1 MTCAGL
7 IAVSLFYSFILEPLA
22 TRWLSLNNEIR
33 IMQLKLKKSTQ
44 TLKRR
49 IEIMDRYENIAAYV
63 GKPRGS
69 DEEEMTVLLSEL
81 ERLASAS
88 SARITDIKPRPP
100 KQLDY
105 YKKYT
110 IEVES
115 EGDMATLTKFIYEIQ
130 NSSQLL
136 SIEKVSLTMKSGV
149 GSALKT
155 YMLVTKIL
163 P

>member
-1 MTCAGL
+1 MGL
-7 IAVSLFYSFILEPLA
+7 IVASLAYNFILEPLGK
-22 TRWLSLNNEIR
+22 RWTALNNEIR

-49 IEIMDRYENIAAYV
+49 IEIMERYENISSYV
-63 GKPRGS
+63 GKTRGS
-69 DEEEMTVLLSEL
+69 DEEEITILLSEL
-81 ERLASAS
+81 ERLASTS

-100 KQLDY
+100 KLHEY
-105 YKKYT
+105 YKKYS

-115 EGDMATLTKFIYEIQ
+115 EGDIATLTKFIYEIQ
-130 NSSQLL
+130 NSPQLL
-136 SIEKVSLTMKSGV
+136 SIEKVSINMKSGA
-149 GSALKT
+149 GSYLKT